1 MRLLINLMKYISAVN
16 YQLPSLVVIT
26 HFLLLFITN
35 LYTFI
40 VDDINQPLIDDTEL
54 STTAQLAG

>member
-1 MRLLINLMKYISAVN
+1 MKYISTVK
-16 YQLPSLVVIT
+16 YQLPSLVLIT

-54 STTAQLAG
+54 GTTAQLAG